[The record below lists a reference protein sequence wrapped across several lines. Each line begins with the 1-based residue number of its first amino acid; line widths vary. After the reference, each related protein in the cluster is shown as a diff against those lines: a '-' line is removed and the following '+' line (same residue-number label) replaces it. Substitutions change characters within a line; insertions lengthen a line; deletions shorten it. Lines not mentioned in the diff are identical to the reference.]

1 MKTINWL
8 LNRQVLSTLCA
19 APLLLGSAFAYA
31 DEAAAPAAEA
41 APAAV
46 EAAPTTAPTA
56 DHLDREHTAAPAPA
70 EPAPPWSFTLNAG
83 LFSEYMFRGVAL
95 SDGPALQVGA
105 DLAHSSGFYVG
116 TWWSNIDKEFTGHG
130 DGFSGGNHL
139 ETDWYF
145 GYAHTFDS
153 GFGVNFLGNYYYYPD
168 REDSFS
174 ATNQGH
180 KQDTFEMSAA
190 LSYKWFTYTFYY
202 IPTDYYG
209 ANKTDKFFNVLDTN
223 GDTEGA
229 TYNEL
234 KFNYTLP
241 IGDLNF
247 LAKVGYQHTPGLQG
261 SQSDVA
267 IGLSRNFSIPSAGKP
282 IEGFSAGAYYTD
294 TFHVK
299 NELYYNTFDGRDTND
314 EKIWFFVKRTW

>member
-19 APLLLGSAFAYA
+19 APLFLGSAFAYA

-41 APAAV
+41 APAAAV
-46 EAAPTTAPTA
+46 EAAPAAAAEVAAP
-56 DHLDREHTAAPAPA
+56 AAPAPD
-70 EPAPPWSFTLNAG
+70 WTFTLNAG
-83 LFSEYMFRGVAL
+83 LFSEYMFRGVSL

-105 DLAHSSGFYVG
+105 DLGHSSGFYVG

-130 DGFSGGNHL
+130 DGFSGGNRL
-139 ETDWYF
+139 ETDWYG
-145 GYAHTFDS
+145 GYAHTFEN
-153 GFGVNFLGNYYYYPD
+153 GIGVNFLANYYYYPD
-168 REDSFS
+168 REKSYSYNAATTGFS
-174 ATNQGH
+174 DGKRQNTLE
-180 KQDTFEMSAA
+180 TSVA
-190 LSYKWFTYTFYY
+190 LSYKWLTYTFYY
-202 IPTDYYG
+202 IPTNYYG
-209 ANKTDKFFNVLDTN
+209 AAPSGTNNGKSDT
-223 GDTEGA
+223 TGA

-247 LAKVGYQHTPGLQG
+247 LAKVGYQHTPNLLG

-267 IGLSRNFSIPSAGKP
+267 IGLSRNFSIPSGGKP

-294 TFHVK
+294 TFNVK
-299 NELYYNTFDGRDTND
+299 SEAYYVTADGRDVNE
-314 EKIWFFVKRTW
+314 EKLWFFIKRTW